1 MRTRIIPVENI
12 ARLTTAADVL
22 LHRAH
27 GMPGMGLV
35 HGETGYGKTTAVT
48 WLINKVHGV
57 YVRAYAMWTP
67 AAMLSALLIELDRAP
82 RGGCNQMMRDL
93 IEALNQSGRPVF
105 VDEADYLINSSR
117 MTEALRD
124 LHDVANVPVI
134 LIGMGGIAQRLSHRK
149 QLTGRVLQDVRFEPA
164 SLQDARL
171 LADGLCEVKVRDD
184 LLERLHKKASGGV
197 RHLLVGLAQIEQHA
211 KARGLG
217 EVGSADWGRTDH
229 FFTGEA
235 PTPTPSGKVASIV
248 GARA

>member
-12 ARLTTAADVL
+12 ARLTTAADEL
-22 LHRAH
+22 LHRAK

-57 YVRAYAMWTP
+57 YVRAYATWTP
-67 AAMLSALLIELDRAP
+67 AAMLSALLLELDRAP

-93 IEALNQSGRPVF
+93 IEALNNSHRPVF
-105 VDEADYLINSSR
+105 VDEADYLVNSNR

-124 LHDVANVPVI
+124 IHDVASVPVI
-134 LIGMGGIAQRLSHRK
+134 LIGMGGIDQRLSHRK
-149 QLTGRVLQDVRFEPA
+149 QLTGRVLQDVRFEPS
-164 SLQDARL
+164 SLADARL
-171 LADGLCEVKVRDD
+171 LADGLCEVKLRDD
-184 LLERLHKKASGGV
+184 LLERIHRRSMGGV
-197 RHLLVGLAQIEQHA
+197 RQLLVGMARVEQQA
-211 KARGLG
+211 KAQGLS
-217 EVGSADWGRTDH
+217 EIGSAEWGKGED

-235 PTPTPSGKVASIV
+235 PIRSPGGKVATLV